1 MSKKKK
7 IVAIVLAA
15 AVIASAAGVGIG
27 IGIRNASDSVDF
39 GEIVID
45 GIPERKEGTTR
56 VMSFNV
62 RCKSDPEGS
71 INNRS
76 KLVTAILDQ
85 YAPDSFGVQEA
96 TAKWMRILK
105 RELGDRYACVGQPRD
120 RLGPFSEYSAVFYL
134 KDKYTVLDSGTFW
147 LSETPE
153 VKYSVSYDS
162 ACRRIASW
170 AMLEDKE
177 TGLRYTHINTHL
189 DHVLESTRVGQAGV
203 LLDYLKEFQEKGT
216 VVITGDFNAYE
227 SESVYTEMVKISD
240 DVSKTAKTADSGIT
254 FHNYGKKED
263 KGQGAI
269 DYIFVTK
276 DTEAENYK
284 IIDNT
289 VKGMYPSDH
298 YPISA
303 DIYLK

>member
-1 MSKKKK
+1 MKKGKK
-7 IVAIVLAA
+7 IAAVVLAGIIVA
-15 AVIASAAGVGIG
+15 AAAGIG
-27 IGIRNASDSVDF
+27 IYNAKDSIDF

-56 VMSFNV
+56 VISFNV
-62 RCKSDPEGS
+62 RCADDPEGS

-105 RELGDRYACVGQPRD
+105 SEMGDRYACVGHPRD

-134 KDKYTVLDSGTFW
+134 KDKYNVIDSGTFW

-153 VKYSVSYDS
+153 VKYSVSFDS

-189 DHVLESTRVGQAGV
+189 DHVHESTRVGQMGV
-203 LLDYLKEFQEKGT
+203 LVDYLKDFQSEGT
-216 VVITGDFNAYE
+216 VVITGDFNTYSDGE
-227 SESVYTEMVKISD
+227 VYAEITKTTD
-240 DVSKTAKTADSGIT
+240 DVAKIATTADEGIT
-254 FHNYGKKED
+254 YHNYGKKKDE
-263 KGQGAI
+263 GQGAI
-269 DYIFVTK
+269 DFIFVSKGTK
-276 DTEAENYK
+276 AENYK

-289 VKGMYPSDH
+289 VKDMYPSDH
-298 YPISA
+298 FAISS